1 MDKKVKNILSYV
13 FWAVVAVVLVYFCL
27 RAVDWE
33 QFGTAIRE
41 CKWEYVIL
49 SMLLGV
55 LSFYIRGLRWRMLL
69 KPFDPGLSVIT
80 CFNAYNICNVVN
92 LALPRAGE
100 LARMAIV
107 AKDSSRDAQGK
118 RRMTADEVLGTIVV
132 ERAWDMIFVFMI
144 AVLLLVLK
152 WDDFGAYLS
161 DLLLAIGQRKALWV
175 LIAGALL
182 FIPVIVLLSWSLSS
196 RGGVWAKIWGFVTGM
211 GKGLVSFR
219 QMEKGW
225 LFILYTVFIWTLYW
239 LMSSAILWALKGM
252 DAFSGLTLTDALF
265 LSVVGSLASM
275 LPVPGGF
282 GAYHGLVAGALKS
295 LWSIPV
301 GTGMVFATL
310 NHESQVVTQAV
321 CGLASYIHE
330 SFFRKKK

>member
-69 KPFDPGLSVIT
+69 KPFDPEISVIT

-175 LIAGALL
+175 LIAGAL
-182 FIPVIVLLSWSLSS
+182 SS
-196 RGGVWAKIWGFVTGM
+196 FPGASAAGV
-211 GKGLVSFR
+211 
-219 QMEKGW
+219 
-225 LFILYTVFIWTLYW
+225 
-239 LMSSAILWALKGM
+239 
-252 DAFSGLTLTDALF
+252 AFG
-265 LSVVGSLASM
+265 
-275 LPVPGGF
+275 
-282 GAYHGLVAGALKS
+282 LKS
-295 LWSIPV
+295 GGSSPEWGRGWFHFVRWKRAGSSYCIPFSS
-301 GTGMVFATL
+301 GRCTG
-310 NHESQVVTQAV
+310 S
-321 CGLASYIHE
+321 
-330 SFFRKKK
+330 